1 VATRKKTAAQ
11 DQGQRTTARRSVLTG
26 GAVGLAAVAGA
37 AIGRPGPASAQNTTP
52 SVTDWINVTQTSP
65 PADNSG
71 ATDSTA
77 AINQALSQAHLNNGY
92 NGTTSNVGAVVY
104 MPVGIY
110 KISGPLFVPHGVTLR
125 GATPM
130 NHSADGQTNDWGTVI
145 KPMTT
150 QSPAPAWS
158 AGTNVNGVISFDAT
172 NLNALPRVAVE
183 NIWIDGS
190 QLSTFSTTPTV
201 DGIAA
206 TGGVEALT
214 IRNVGVYSV
223 TGNGIAGYSPG
234 MSKPDGWVIENS
246 VVQSVTGYGISF
258 AGADSHMS
266 NVHVQQCGAGFLI
279 TGGNNRLVGCRADQS
294 SSGTIG
300 SGFTIDVRQNGGFSG
315 STTLIGCGTEENN
328 LYGLSLIN
336 SASSPSSSDPVIAM
350 GCSFDGD
357 GVNGGAG
364 GGNYAGVSV
373 QGINTLILNSCNV
386 NVMANPNIMNPN
398 KSAPQHALA
407 LSSNAQGEPLLIQAL
422 GGLWNCT
429 GTNPIYPAA
438 APPVQVLSY
447 GVHVFTG
454 GQIGSS
460 GGAQSFEANQL

>member
-37 AIGRPGPASAQNTTP
+37 AIGRPAAASALNTTP
-52 SVTDWINVTQTSP
+52 SVTDWINVTQTSN

-110 KISGPLFVPHGVTLR
+110 MISGPLFVPHGVTLR

-130 NHSADGQTNDWGTVI
+130 NHSGDGQTNDWGTVI

-150 QSPAPAWS
+150 QSPAPSWN

-172 NLNALPRVAVE
+172 GLNALPRAAAE

-190 QLSTFSTTPTV
+190 ELNTFKTTPTV

-214 IRNVGVYSV
+214 IRNVGVYSM
-223 TGNGIAGYSPG
+223 TGNGIAGYSPT
-234 MSKPDGWVIENS
+234 SAKPDGWVIEDS
-246 VVQSVTGYGISF
+246 VVQSCTGYGVTF

-266 NVHVQQCGAGFLI
+266 NVHVQGCGAGFLI
-279 TGGNNRLVGCRADQS
+279 TAGNNRLVGCRADQS
-294 SSGTIG
+294 SSTTIG
-300 SGFTIDVRQNGGFSG
+300 SGFTIDVRQNQTLGFAG
-315 STTLIGCGTEENN
+315 STTLVGCGTEENN

-336 SASSPSSSDPVIAM
+336 SGTPPNTFNNPVIAT

-364 GGNYAGVSV
+364 GGNYAGISV
-373 QGINTLILNSCNV
+373 QGINMLILNACNV
-386 NVMANPNIMNPN
+386 NVMAVQ
-398 KSAPQHALA
+398 SSGSPQHALA
-407 LSSNAQGEPLLIQAL
+407 LSANAQGQPALVQAF
-422 GGLWNCT
+422 GGLWCFV

-438 APPVQVLSY
+438 GPPVGTLSY
-447 GVHVFTG
+447 ALHTSAS
-454 GQIGSS
+454 GQNGNGNIQPF
-460 GGAQSFEANQL
+460 QSTQL